1 MTVNTVPRLE
11 RLVFFLFLVIAAVI
25 TLFPFFW
32 MVSTS
37 FKVQVELASRK
48 VTLLPQTWTLEN
60 YRQLFTYFSV
70 VRHFANSLVFAGGT
84 TVISLVLNSL
94 AAFAFACLT
103 FPGRERLFTLLMMT
117 LLVPLQ
123 VTLVPLFLTLKYLGL
138 LNTLAGLILPGS
150 ASVVGIFLLRQFMRD
165 LPKEILEQAKIDGCT
180 DFDLF
185 WRIVLPLCKP
195 IIATMS
201 VFTFVGVWNEFLGP
215 LVIMLRESGYPLPVA
230 LANLSSEHGGET
242 GMLMAGAMLTVLPSV
257 LVFILAQRHY
267 LKGITAGAV
276 R

>member
-1 MTVNTVPRLE
+1 
-11 RLVFFLFLVIAAVI
+11 
-25 TLFPFFW
+25 
-32 MVSTS
+32 
-37 FKVQVELASRK
+37 
-48 VTLLPQTWTLEN
+48 
-60 YRQLFTYFSV
+60 
-70 VRHFANSLVFAGGT
+70 
-84 TVISLVLNSL
+84 
-94 AAFAFACLT
+94 
-103 FPGRERLFTLLMMT
+103 MMS

-138 LNTLAGLILPGS
+138 LNTFAGLILPGS

-165 LPKEILEQAKIDGCT
+165 LPGEVLEQARIDGCS

-185 WRIVLPLCKP
+185 WRIVLPLCRP
-195 IIATMS
+195 IMATMA
-201 VFTFVGVWNEFLGP
+201 VFTFVGIWNEFLGP

-257 LVFILAQRHY
+257 LVFIVAQRHY